1 VPERIIIQP
10 QHRFV
15 LRAAASVAA
24 VAIWILLPE
33 IQPPETQRRYL
44 GLMLLSFVVPA
55 YNEEAYLGAC
65 LESIL
70 DQTRGLEHIT
80 EIIVVN
86 NASTDRT
93 REIALSYISND
104 RPRVRVVDELRKG
117 LPYARQAGFLASTG
131 SLIANVDA
139 DSRLTLGW
147 VEQVLITFHDHEARN
162 NKNEARPLVSLS
174 GPLVYYDLTPR
185 QSRLVN
191 VFYGIA
197 WLTYAT
203 KYILRVG
210 SMVQG
215 GNFVLSR
222 AALEAIGGYDTSIT
236 FYGEDTDIA
245 RRLHAVGKVL
255 FTFDLKMLSSA
266 RRLKH
271 EGMLTIAFRYGLNYF
286 WTTFFKRPFTRE
298 HIDIREPEFNQQFE
312 A

>member
-1 VPERIIIQP
+1 
-10 QHRFV
+10 
-15 LRAAASVAA
+15 
-24 VAIWILLPE
+24 
-33 IQPPETQRRYL
+33 
-44 GLMLLSFVVPA
+44 MLLSFVVPA

-70 DQTRGLEHIT
+70 DQTRGLEHLT

-93 REIALSYISND
+93 REIALSY
-104 RPRVRVVDELRKG
+104 PRVRLVDELRKG
-117 LPYARQAGFLASTG
+117 LPYARQAGFVTSTG

-139 DSRLTLGW
+139 DSRLTPGW
-147 VEQVLITFHDHEARN
+147 VEKVLTTFRSHEADEGRQ
-162 NKNEARPLVSLS
+162 LVSLS

-203 KYILRVG
+203 NKYILRVG

-286 WTTFFKRPFTRE
+286 WTTFFKRPFTHE
-298 HIDIREPEFNQQFE
+298 HIDIREPELNQQFE

>member
-1 VPERIIIQP
+1 VQHTIHFFAAPGIVPPLIELANQIP
-10 QHRFV
+10 
-15 LRAAASVAA
+15 ST
-24 VAIWILLPE
+24 E
-33 IQPPETQRRYL
+33 IQSPDTQSRYR
-44 GLMLLSFVVPA
+44 GGMLLSFVVPA

-70 DQTRGLEHIT
+70 DQTRGLEHLT

-86 NASTDRT
+86 NASTDHT
-93 REIALSYISND
+93 REIALSY
-104 RPRVRVVDELRKG
+104 PRVRLVDELRKG

-139 DSRLTLGW
+139 DSRLTPGW
-147 VEQVLITFHDHEARN
+147 VEKVLTTFRDHEAIEGRST
-162 NKNEARPLVSLS
+162 PLVSLS
-174 GPLVYYDLTPR
+174 GPLVYYDLTSR
-185 QSRLVN
+185 QRRLVN
-191 VFYGIA
+191 VFYMIA

-203 KYILRVG
+203 NKYILRVG

-298 HIDIREPEFNQQFE
+298 HIDIREPELNQQFE
-312 A
+312 G

>member
-1 VPERIIIQP
+1 VQHTIHFFAAPGIVPPLIELANQIP
-10 QHRFV
+10 
-15 LRAAASVAA
+15 ST
-24 VAIWILLPE
+24 E
-33 IQPPETQRRYL
+33 IQSPDTQSRYR
-44 GLMLLSFVVPA
+44 GGMLLSFVVPA

-70 DQTRGLEHIT
+70 SQTRGLEHLT

-86 NASTDRT
+86 NASTDHT
-93 REIALSYISND
+93 REIALSY
-104 RPRVRVVDELRKG
+104 PRVRLVDELRKG

-139 DSRLTLGW
+139 DSRLTPGW
-147 VEQVLITFHDHEARN
+147 VEKVLTTFRDHEAIEGRST
-162 NKNEARPLVSLS
+162 PLVSLS
-174 GPLVYYDLTPR
+174 GPLVYYDLTSR
-185 QSRLVN
+185 QRRLVN
-191 VFYGIA
+191 VFYMIA

-203 KYILRVG
+203 NKYILRVG

-245 RRLHAVGKVL
+245 RRLHAIGKVL

-271 EGMLTIAFRYGLNYF
+271 EGMLTIALRYAVNYF

-298 HIDIREPEFNQQFE
+298 HIDIREPELNQQFE
-312 A
+312 G

>member
-1 VPERIIIQP
+1 
-10 QHRFV
+10 
-15 LRAAASVAA
+15 
-24 VAIWILLPE
+24 
-33 IQPPETQRRYL
+33 
-44 GLMLLSFVVPA
+44 MLLSFVVPA

-65 LESIL
+65 LDSIL
-70 DQTRGLEHIT
+70 NQIRGLEHLT

-93 REIALSYISND
+93 REIALSYVSKNG
-104 RPRVRVVDELRKG
+104 PRVRLVDELRKG

-139 DSRLTLGW
+139 DSRLTPGW
-147 VEQVLITFHDHEARN
+147 VEKVLTTFRNHETS
-162 NKNEARPLVSLS
+162 EGRPLVSLS

-185 QSRLVN
+185 QRRLVH
-191 VFYGIA
+191 VFYMIA

-203 KYILRVG
+203 NKYILRVG

-286 WTTFFKRPFTRE
+286 WTTFFKHPFTRE
-298 HIDIREPEFNQQFE
+298 HIDIRESELNQQLE